1 MVFKK
6 ETYHRRTHEE
16 ARKLEEFDETS
27 LAHISKEI
35 VIRRTVLIG
44 HVLFDIFVGI
54 LLFVINYFT
63 TPSIFE
69 YPWVAWAISG
79 MVFLLCVHCIA
90 YYIFRRGYIYVAT
103 ESIVAHLGAWIIGN
117 AYIFFIN
124 GFIYFIKN
132 DNHLQGWF
140 PTSWAWWVLGSWTAA
155 LILHIIIYFMI
166 VPLNHEPK
174 DARWLERKVYTEL
187 LKNQKKRGLIQ
198 NGNSINNKP
207 RKKEERQ

>member
-16 ARKLEEFDETS
+16 AKKLEEFDEHS

-44 HVLFDIFVGI
+44 HFLFDIFIGV

-63 TPSIFE
+63 SPSIFE
-69 YPWVAWAISG
+69 YPWVLWAISG
-79 MVFLLCVHCIA
+79 MIFLLCVHCIA

-103 ESIVAHLGAWIIGN
+103 ESIVAHLGAYLIGN
-117 AYIFFIN
+117 AYVFFIN
-124 GFIYFIKN
+124 WFANFKVPERG
-132 DNHLQGWF
+132 F
-140 PTSWAWWVLGSWTAA
+140 PTWAWWVLGAWSAL
-155 LILHIIIYFMI
+155 LILHVIIYFMI

-174 DARWLERKVYTEL
+174 DARWLERKVYSEL
-187 LKNQKKRGLIQ
+187 LKLQKKRGIA
-198 NGNSINNKP
+198 
-207 RKKEERQ
+207 KEEKSKKQEENT

>member
-16 ARKLEEFDETS
+16 ARKLEEFDEHS
-27 LAHISKEI
+27 LTHISKEI

-44 HVLFDIFVGI
+44 HFIFDAFVI
-54 LLFVINYFT
+54 TLLFVLNYF
-63 TPSIFE
+63 INFE
-69 YPWVAWAISG
+69 YQWWLWAMSG
-79 MVFLLCVHCIA
+79 MLFLLAVHCIA

-103 ESIVAHLGAWIIGN
+103 ESIVAHTGAFLVGN

-124 GFIYFIKN
+124 
-132 DNHLQGWF
+132 WF
-140 PTSWAWWVLGSWTAA
+140 ATFNAGNPNISWAWWVLGSWGAA
-155 LILHIIIYFMI
+155 LILHIIIYAMI

-187 LKNQKKRGLIQ
+187 LKYQKKRGLQ
-198 NGNSINNKP
+198 KNVP
-207 RKKEERQ
+207 PKKFEEKK

>member
-16 ARKLEEFDETS
+16 ARKLEEFDENS

-44 HVLFDIFVGI
+44 HFIFDVFVWI
-54 LLFVINYFT
+54 LLIVINAFT
-63 TPSIFE
+63 NPSIFE
-69 YPWVAWAISG
+69 YPWVLWAISG
-79 MVFLLCVHCIA
+79 MTFVLCLHIIT

-103 ESIVAHLGAWIIGN
+103 ESIVAHLGVYLVGMP
-117 AYIFFIN
+117 YVFFIN
-124 GFIYFIKN
+124 WFANFLVPERG
-132 DNHLQGWF
+132 F
-140 PTSWAWWVLGSWTAA
+140 PTWSWWVFFGWTIA
-155 LILHIIIYFMI
+155 LILHVVIYFMI

-187 LKNQKKRGLIQ
+187 RKYQKKRGLLQ
-198 NGNSINNKP
+198 NGTSDTDNNNINNDKI
-207 RKKEERQ
+207 EGAA